1 MKIKYFSSLV
11 LILILCFNN
20 VKSNINDKIVAKIG
34 NNIITNYDII
44 NEVNTILALSNKV
57 AKEEDFKKLQNIAF
71 KSLKKNLIKRSE
83 IEKYKVEN
91 YNKID
96 VNNYIKS
103 LEKNIGLQNVSL
115 EDHFNNYGANYKL
128 FVETTI
134 NNFKWNTLIYSLYNK
149 QLVVDED
156 FIKAEVKE
164 KIKEENKII
173 EFNLSEIVIESSEKL
188 KLNDIENSINEI
200 GFERTAALYSN
211 SVSSSN
217 EGLIGWIQSKSISSS
232 YMQKIEKLNKG
243 EISQP
248 IENNNNIVIIRLNDK
263 RITKKKDIN
272 VQLIEQNV
280 INKKKQEKLN
290 IFSNSHFLNLEKK
303 TYIEING

>member
-11 LILILCFNN
+11 LILIFCFNN
-20 VKSNINDKIVAKIG
+20 VKSNINDKIIAKIG

-71 KSLKKNLIKRSE
+71 KSLKKNLIKKSE

-91 YNKID
+91 YSKTD
-96 VNNYIKS
+96 LSNYIKS

-149 QLVVDED
+149 QLIVDEE

-173 EFNLSEIVIESSEKL
+173 EFNLSEIVIENSEKL
-188 KLNDIENSINEI
+188 KLSDIENSINEI

-217 EGLIGWIQSKSISSS
+217 EGLIGWIESKSISSS

-263 RITKKKDIN
+263 RITNKKDIN

>member
-188 KLNDIENSINEI
+188 KLSDIENSINEI

-217 EGLIGWIQSKSISSS
+217 EGLIGWIESKSISSS

-248 IENNNNIVIIRLNDK
+248 IENNNNVVIIRLNDK
-263 RITKKKDIN
+263 RVTNKKDIN

-280 INKKKQEKLN
+280 INNKKQEKLN